1 MIHVT
6 KVAQFDNK
14 ISCMT
19 QVIDRLEKW
28 LPRKRLDI
36 FGKDSLMKS
45 SWPYYLLTLIPF
57 IGFISDHPNPYIFI
71 AMTYAGFPILDEI
84 FSLDSRNPSN

>member
-1 MIHVT
+1 
-6 KVAQFDNK
+6 
-14 ISCMT
+14 MT

-36 FGKDSLMKS
+36 FGKDSLMKN

-57 IGFISDHPNPYIFI
+57 IGLMSDHPNPFIFI
-71 AMTYAGFPILDEI
+71 AMTYAGFPILD
-84 FSLDSRNPSN
+84 